1 MYMYGNMNPFYI
13 TIPMRTERV
22 NEDGT
27 TTFEVVE
34 IVSIYP
40 KNEPVVPPEVPP
52 VVPPTP
58 GNVEGRFSI
67 VKYDEADASK
77 KLAGAQFQVYRAA
90 TANDTDTSIIVCD
103 GVQYAVVPVMV
114 DGAQLVL
121 TTDEN
126 GSAISPELTCGVY
139 FLIEVKAPA
148 GYNLL
153 DGAVSVTVVSSEITE
168 VTTVEIANQ
177 CGALLPETGGVGA
190 EMFWM
195 MGCMLIMAAAVVL
208 IAKKRTDANREDD

>member
-1 MYMYGNMNPFYI
+1 MEELINDLP
-13 TIPMRTERV
+13 EEV
-22 NEDGT
+22 
-27 TTFEVVE
+27 EVVD
-34 IVSIYP
+34 IQFR
-40 KNEPVVPPEVPP
+40 
-52 VVPPTP
+52 P
-58 GNVEGRFSI
+58 GQ
-67 VKYDEADASK
+67 K
-77 KLAGAQFQVYRAA
+77 VYYF
-90 TANDTDTSIIVCD
+90 DPD

-177 CGALLPETGGVGA
+177 RGALLPETGGMGA
-190 EMFWM
+190 EKFWM
-195 MGCMLIMAAAVVL
+195 VGCMLIMAAAVVL
-208 IAKKRTDANREDD
+208 IAKKRADANR

>member
-67 VKYDEADASK
+67 VKYDEADTSK

-90 TANDTDTSIIVCD
+90 TANDTDTSIIVCG

-177 CGALLPETGGVGA
+177 RGALLPETGGVGA

-208 IAKKRTDANREDD
+208 IAKKRADANR